1 MVFVTCLLL
10 TISVLIGATG
20 FEPVTSSTP
29 SNVSP
34 VVSADL
40 SQVTATPS
48 ARCTSRCT
56 ETENYPRACYEL
68 HQKWGGGL
76 VKHQDAE
83 GDIVQPLQG
92 LAEALAVP
100 RHPAV
105 RPLYD
110 PPPWQE
116 HEPLLRLGEAHYH
129 QVDPVAGRVGIRI
142 IAGVALVDERDL
154 DRLPGHRLHGLGQ
167 HGDLVPL
174 LLIGRGDVHGQQV
187 PERIHR
193 HVDLRALAP
202 LISVVAGPTSALGCG
217 LHRATVEDGG
227 GRLGLLAGGEA
238 EHGAEVVDHG
248 LEAAGGQPAA
258 TLLVDH
264 LPGREVLG
272 QVAPRRAGANDPP
285 QAVEDVA
292 EVIDPLA
299 GVLGQEAEIGDD
311 EFPFG
316 VGDIAGIGLVSD
328 HTLFYAGDWTKVHNT
343 L

>member
-92 LAEALAVP
+92 LAEALVVP
-100 RHPAV
+100 RQPAEARHPAV

-248 LEAAGGQPAA
+248 LEAAGGDSA
-258 TLLVDH
+258 
-264 LPGREVLG
+264 GR
-272 QVAPRRAGANDPP
+272 PSPRAGSPW
-285 QAVEDVA
+285 
-292 EVIDPLA
+292 A
-299 GVLGQEAEIGDD
+299 GSATASRCERSTAGRRRRRGGYRPAGRRPRAGGRDRGRRIPIRRRRYRWDR
-311 EFPFG
+311 
-316 VGDIAGIGLVSD
+316 VGE
-328 HTLFYAGDWTKVHNT
+328 
-343 L
+343 